1 MFKKIVIYGIGTF
14 VSKILVF
21 FLIPIYTREIA
32 PASYGYYDV
41 LTTNMQMLASITFIE
56 IWSGALR
63 FMLLP
68 GKENNRLIVAKA
80 ILMMLIP
87 LTVLYGTGCWLMSN
101 FITIKYPVITLIFG
115 FSFAVFNI
123 ANSMCRGLGR
133 NILYITSG
141 FTSTLI
147 SCSLGVFFI
156 VYMHYDV
163 RYLLVASIIGYV
175 IAILLVEM
183 KTKVIHNSLQERI
196 DWPLLKRMAGFC
208 VPLLV
213 NSIAF
218 SFLGT
223 FNKTLII
230 SKLGETS
237 SGYYAV
243 ACKFSSIFAILISI
257 YELALQEQLYLTSND
272 KEKAGIYS
280 YHVNSFIKFVGLA
293 VPIFIFVVYLS
304 FPIVIG
310 NNYIEARS
318 LIPLAI
324 LSTYVSTVSGVLG
337 NVLGAETR
345 TELVMY
351 STLPGTV
358 LNIGLN
364 LAIIKFLGVHSAN
377 ISLCFGFLL
386 IALIRYKAVHN
397 IFNLTI
403 NHRII
408 LLISIEVILCWY
420 IVSIGK
426 LTAIYF
432 GLFIALVIWAY
443 SNGEI
448 IAQIFF
454 KIKEFIQQKIK

>member
-41 LTTNMQMLASITFIE
+41 LTTNMQMLASIAFIE

-68 GKENNRLIVAKA
+68 GKENNKLVVVKA
-80 ILMMLIP
+80 ILIMLIP

-101 FITIKYPVITLIFG
+101 FITIKYPVLTLIFG
-115 FSFAVFNI
+115 FSFTVFNI

-147 SCSLGVFFI
+147 SCSLGLFFI

-163 RYLLVASIIGYV
+163 RYLLIASTIGYV
-175 IAILLVEM
+175 IAIIFVEI
-183 KTKVIHNSLQERI
+183 KTKVIRNSLQEKM
-196 DWPLLKRMAGFC
+196 DWPLLKKMAWFC

-230 SKLGETS
+230 SKLGEIS

-272 KEKAGIYS
+272 KEKASIYS

-293 VPIFIFVVYLS
+293 VPICIFVVYLA

-310 NNYIEARS
+310 NNYINARP
-318 LIPLAI
+318 LIPMAI

-351 STLPGTV
+351 STLPGAF

-364 LAIIKFLGVHSAN
+364 LAMIKILGVQSAN
-377 ISLCFGFLL
+377 ISLFVSFLL
-386 IALIRYKAVHN
+386 IALIRYKTVHN

-403 NHRII
+403 NRRII
-408 LLISIEVILCWY
+408 LLILIECILCWY
-420 IVSIGK
+420 IVSIGN
-426 LTAIYF
+426 LTAIYS
-432 GLFIALVIWAY
+432 GLFMALVIWAY

-448 IAQIFF
+448 ITQILY
-454 KIKEFIQQKIK
+454 KIKKIMQQKI